1 MKQDSR
7 QNRKKSLT
15 TALGALV
22 LAALT
27 ACSSGPAN
35 LAGSR
40 IQTQSAQGTAAAFK
54 AEGTL
59 RRYKQ
64 AQQKVQTQNATITAQ
79 RAGKSLYRSA
89 ADDAAAAPQPERP
102 PIPVNADPAASADPA
117 APSLQPGQQPYTP
130 PGAPQIPNASPSQ
143 QPLDGVGTQPN
154 APITGVP
161 NGVTPTNPHFRYEDI
176 QWHLRKIS
184 AARAWNVTEGNPD
197 LTVAV
202 IDTGVDY
209 QHPAFRGRMLNGYNF
224 ADSNMDPSD
233 DVAHGTHVAG
243 IIAGNDGNIRGVA
256 PGVKILAIK
265 VFNKTG
271 FAQGDYVLARA
282 IRYATQNGADIINLS
297 LGSPTLMDCGAYSD
311 MMRALNSAIDEA
323 YANGVT
329 VVTAAGNEGYDFIY
343 GRCSVQQNVN
353 QIPVIATTELDRLA
367 PFSNY
372 SNLTHPKAISAPG
385 VNIFSTVPRFMVCD
399 ATHCDL
405 PYDYMDGTSMAS
417 PVVAGS
423 LALIRS
429 AMYQD
434 YVATMRRRQ
443 AANRM
448 QGPLLSFKDFFHGGA
463 EVARSQLSMAV
474 TPAQLSER
482 LLFTFT
488 NQPGRV
494 VPQGMIYEGFRDPVF
509 GYGRIDVG
517 AATEAAAKVF
527 TAAGL

>member
-1 MKQDSR
+1 MFQHPRSA
-7 QNRKKSLT
+7 KSMATL
-15 TALGALV
+15 LGALA
-22 LAALT
+22 LTALT
-27 ACSSGPAN
+27 ACT
-35 LAGSR
+35 GSLPGQLGTR
-40 IQTQSAQGTAAAFK
+40 LQSQSVQGATAAFK

-64 AQQKVQTQNATITAQ
+64 AQEKVQAQNTVSAQ
-79 RAGKSLYRSA
+79 RAKTLYRSA
-89 ADDAAAAPQPERP
+89 ADTPNAAPQPEQP
-102 PIPVNADPAASADPA
+102 PVPVLANPAD
-117 APSLQPGQQPYTP
+117 QQPYTP
-130 PGAPQIPNASPSQ
+130 PAAPQAPNQ
-143 QPLDGVGTQPN
+143 QPLDTQPN
-154 APITGVP
+154 GVDPTQP
-161 NGVTPTNPHFRYEDI
+161 NGTNPNGEHFRYEDL
-176 QWHLRKIS
+176 QWHLRKIG
-184 AARAWNVTEGNPD
+184 ADRAWRVTEGNPE

-243 IIAGNDGNIRGVA
+243 IIAGNDGNIRGIA
-256 PGVKILAIK
+256 PNVKLLAIK
-265 VFNKTG
+265 VFNKQG

-282 IRYATQNGADIINLS
+282 IRYATLHGADIINLS
-297 LGSPTLMDCGAYSD
+297 LGSPTMMDCGAYSD

-329 VVTAAGNEGYDFIY
+329 IVTAAGNEGYDFIY

-353 QIPVIATTELDRLA
+353 QIPVIATNELDRLA

-385 VNIFSTVPRFMVCD
+385 VNIFSSVPRFMVCD
-399 ATHCDL
+399 ATHCEM

-417 PVVAGS
+417 PVIAGS

-448 QGPLLSFKDFFHGGA
+448 QGPLLSFHDFFHGGA
-463 EVARSQLSMAV
+463 EVARSQLGMAV

-482 LLFTFT
+482 LLFSIT

-494 VPQGMIYEGFRDPVF
+494 IPQGMIYEGNRDPIF
-509 GYGRIDVG
+509 GYGRVDIG
-517 AATEAAAKVF
+517 AATEAASKVF